1 MVAVA
6 YLIPPLTGFAR
17 ANAVLPPATLSH
29 VLDTGIVP
37 SVHDWP
43 FAL

>member
-6 YLIPPLTGFAR
+6 YLSVTPPVLAR

-29 VLDTGIVP
+29 VLDAGIVP